1 MDNIYGGNNGDLGS
15 CTVVGFVG
23 ARYVTGDERIHIL
36 YLKTNKV
43 GWDNDWP
50 LVHSINDEQRKRKL
64 PNLSFLMITV
74 MNEHRCYIYGTNFNC
89 TNPNSCFPTLAFPP
103 FLSHWFDPPSAI
115 EWSKIFLC
123 FRERLDPAQKSDPS
137 FLKSW
142 SKESPSRHS

>member
-43 GWDNDWP
+43 RWDNDWP

-64 PNLSFLMITV
+64 QTIKKISFFVWDVSKDEHDEVLLHYFFFE
-74 MNEHRCYIYGTNFNC
+74 NE
-89 TNPNSCFPTLAFPP
+89 NSNISISIL
-103 FLSHWFDPPSAI
+103 
-115 EWSKIFLC
+115 
-123 FRERLDPAQKSDPS
+123 
-137 FLKSW
+137 
-142 SKESPSRHS
+142 